1 MPDPILSPERRELT
15 LRLIILEK
23 AIKALFVLGVA
34 CVFAV
39 MLVTGSSVHLHG
51 FATSLREHVTAAWSV
66 YAANAIVSVTERRH
80 LTVATGALFLDGVTT
95 GFEWYAL
102 SRGHSWGEWLV
113 VVAMSALV
121 PFEIAALAHHVHVG
135 RVVVLAGNIAIV
147 AYLTRH
153 AWKRHLARRAV
164 TSPATT

>member
-66 YAANAIVSVTERRH
+66 YAANAIVSVTERSSS
-80 LTVATGALFLDGVTT
+80 TG
-95 GFEWYAL
+95 
-102 SRGHSWGEWLV
+102 
-113 VVAMSALV
+113 
-121 PFEIAALAHHVHVG
+121 
-135 RVVVLAGNIAIV
+135 
-147 AYLTRH
+147 
-153 AWKRHLARRAV
+153 
-164 TSPATT
+164 